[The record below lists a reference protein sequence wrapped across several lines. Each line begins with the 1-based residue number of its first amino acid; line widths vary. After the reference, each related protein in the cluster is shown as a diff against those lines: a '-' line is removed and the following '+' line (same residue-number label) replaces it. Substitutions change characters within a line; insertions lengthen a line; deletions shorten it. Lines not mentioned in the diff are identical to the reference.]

1 MSDILTKNL
10 RPLSPF
16 ILLLLTCVP
25 IAIGADKA
33 ERCSVTPTV
42 QAEAPR
48 EPGVDPL
55 SGTWHINADR
65 SIWALHQ
72 VWRVGVANKEP
83 WIRPAKVQLVVT
95 GHRLDGKAPPLKAEI
110 AGNYATR
117 FQATGMKFPVAGCWE
132 ITGKAGDK
140 ELRFVT
146 EVEPSP

>member
-1 MSDILTKNL
+1 MKNRVFL
-10 RPLSPF
+10 ALF
-16 ILLLLTCVP
+16 VLLFLACLP
-25 IAIGADKA
+25 IAVGADKA
-33 ERCSVTPTV
+33 GRCSVTPTI

-55 SGTWHINADR
+55 TGTWHINADR
-65 SIWALHQ
+65 SVWALHQ
-72 VWRVGVANKEP
+72 VWRAGIANKEP

-95 GHRLDGKAPPLKAEI
+95 GRRLDGTAPPLKVGI

-117 FQATGMKFPVAGCWE
+117 FQATGMEFPVAGCWE
-132 ITGKAGDK
+132 VTGKAGDK